1 MQIKNVAFIGTG
13 IMGARIAGH
22 LMDAG
27 YDLTVYNRTREKA
40 EALLAKGAHW
50 AESPAAAAA
59 HADVVFTMVGYPT
72 DVEDVYLSTD
82 GLIRAA
88 KKGAWLIDLTTSSP
102 QLARDIHDAA
112 EVEDKHAFDC
122 PVTGGEQGAIDGT
135 LTLIIGAA
143 EKDVEPVMPLLEC
156 FSSRRFF
163 FDQPGGGQTAKL
175 CNQVSLA
182 SCMVGYADALALAEQ
197 SGIDAEKVLEVM
209 ASGTG
214 GSGASKTL
222 APKSL
227 AGDYKPGFLAEHL
240 CKDIALALQRS
251 EDLDITLPG
260 AETAFT
266 LFDMLCQ
273 IGGSR
278 MGTQALTLLYQE
290 EGTCAA
296 AGLDWSLLEQGDED
310 GEGCGCGC
318 DHDHDHECG
327 CGHDHDH
334 GDHESAHRGPVG
346 KTLQVDA
353 ARSKLEEERGAG
365 GREERVEQAHEREQ
379 RQLPRE
385 PAHRCGAAPLEQREE
400 QRARERDRHA
410 DGMDR
415 QHRERDR
422 PREERGGD
430 GRVTGVEGYGSL
442 GGHGRRWGVL
452 LGELGHVEP
461 GHHVAGGKL
470 VLGAADLGHLA
481 VDLEHPAAH
490 VAKVTAGKAVDA
502 LDVHAVLGVRGVD
515 VVGGGNERVVGS
527 GALGELNLRRG
538 LLALTCRRVDL
549 HGDLDRGLLLL
560 AGVSGVAAAGRHRR
574 AAARSDGQ
582 REHERRRAG
591 SDAHEEVL
599 LGRSGVVL
607 RHGCLA
613 SSRVSGCRE
622 GKAGPAGVPRR
633 PWHSRVLIRSQTGA
647 VFNMT

>member
-1 MQIKNVAFIGTG
+1 MQIKKIAFIGTG

-27 YDLTVYNRTREKA
+27 YDLTVHNRTREKA

-50 AESPAAAAA
+50 AESPAEAAAD
-59 HADVVFTMVGYPT
+59 ADVVFTMVGYPT

-227 AGDYKPGFLAEHL
+227 SGDYKPGFLAEHL
-240 CKDIALALQRS
+240 RKDIALALQRS

-334 GDHESAHRGPVG
+334 GDHE
-346 KTLQVDA
+346 
-353 ARSKLEEERGAG
+353 
-365 GREERVEQAHEREQ
+365 
-379 RQLPRE
+379 
-385 PAHRCGAAPLEQREE
+385 CC
-400 QRARERDRHA
+400 
-410 DGMDR
+410 
-415 QHRERDR
+415 
-422 PREERGGD
+422 
-430 GRVTGVEGYGSL
+430 
-442 GGHGRRWGVL
+442 GGHGHHH
-452 LGELGHVEP
+452 EDGHEC
-461 GHHVAGGKL
+461 HCH
-470 VLGAADLGHLA
+470 DH
-481 VDLEHPAAH
+481 E
-490 VAKVTAGKAVDA
+490 
-502 LDVHAVLGVRGVD
+502 
-515 VVGGGNERVVGS
+515 
-527 GALGELNLRRG
+527 
-538 LLALTCRRVDL
+538 
-549 HGDLDRGLLLL
+549 
-560 AGVSGVAAAGRHRR
+560 GR
-574 AAARSDGQ
+574 A
-582 REHERRRAG
+582 
-591 SDAHEEVL
+591 
-599 LGRSGVVL
+599 
-607 RHGCLA
+607 
-613 SSRVSGCRE
+613 
-622 GKAGPAGVPRR
+622 
-633 PWHSRVLIRSQTGA
+633 
-647 VFNMT
+647 